1 MSSRIEVSPKELRR
15 TAAEIRSG
23 SEYGRELVARLS
35 QVIET
40 LNTEWEGV
48 SQQRFSSEAEQTKV
62 QLIQFVEMM
71 NKLEQELVSIAA
83 RFAETDG
90 Q

>member
-35 QVIET
+35 HRKVYPSKG
-40 LNTEWEGV
+40 LV
-48 SQQRFSSEAEQTKV
+48 RKRSRRRF
-62 QLIQFVEMM
+62 
-71 NKLEQELVSIAA
+71 N
-83 RFAETDG
+83 
-90 Q
+90 